1 MTRPLVLIAAAVVLV
16 ANSWAVF
23 STLQNRGSAPGGTL
37 ELTEREV
44 RLEAVSDDSTAL
56 LLGLRWEVETAEDDR
71 EYGAAAWLNAA
82 KLQELGFDCSVP
94 ADHPH
99 AREHYQS
106 RPAVLLYLVLEFD
119 GETSKRAKP
128 SRASR
133 LFAVDAGRDA
143 QKLRARYPD
152 SARYAICRG
161 VIKPFL
167 KDRNHRENR
176 PLPQPRLAGR
186 IQDLFPQELFVP
198 STLVGTLQ
206 PFRHAPDRSE
216 EKGEQNLTPRYAV
229 TLSWGSRYEPWLSGA
244 RVMSAATQT
253 K

>member
-23 STLQNRGSAPGGTL
+23 SALQNRGSAPGGTL

-44 RLEAVSDDSTAL
+44 RLTAVSDDSTAL

-71 EYGAAAWLNAA
+71 EYRAPAWLDAA
-82 KLQELGFDCSVP
+82 KLRELGFDCSVP
-94 ADHPH
+94 ADQAH

-106 RPAVLLYLVLEFD
+106 TPAMLLYLVLEFD
-119 GETSKRAKP
+119 GETWKRAKP

-152 SARYAICRG
+152 SAHHAVCRG

-186 IQDLFPQELFVP
+186 IQELFPQELFVP
-198 STLVGTLQ
+198 SALGGMLQ
-206 PFRHAPDRSE
+206 PFRHAPDRSA
-216 EKGEQNLTPRYAV
+216 EKGEQNMAPRYAV
-229 TLSWGSRYEPWLSGA
+229 TLSWGRRYEPWISGVRA
-244 RVMSAATQT
+244 LPAGTEA